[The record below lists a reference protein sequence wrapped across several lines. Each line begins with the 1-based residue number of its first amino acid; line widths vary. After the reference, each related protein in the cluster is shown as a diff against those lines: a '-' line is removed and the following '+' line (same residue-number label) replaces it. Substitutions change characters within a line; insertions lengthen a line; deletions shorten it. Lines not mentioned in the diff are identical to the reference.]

1 MEEPLDDGFEVREEM
16 MVSLTGGGNPTE
28 RVAHFLKHNIN
39 SIHGPVFELPSHCLN
54 TIPKTF
60 APRNWPLDVKFHGWR
75 LPQRKW
81 QAWVGKMAALH
92 ESTWK
97 KAGIHEAILNS
108 KYAIRKNND
117 LVLGLAEKWCPETK
131 SFIFPWGEATITL
144 EDMMI
149 PGYSVLGSPV
159 FRPLQTDELKEIEKK
174 LNQVRKKLDRSTH
187 GKAEHSAWMNE
198 FMDSGS
204 KIEHEAFL
212 ALWLSRYVFPSSFC
226 IVVKSIFPLA
236 VHLARGT
243 RIALAPALLAS
254 IYRDL
259 NLLKENIVALIEID
273 HWEDDDSKLSVTLR
287 SPFQLVQIWAW
298 ERFIDLRPKPN
309 LINSGEPRF
318 AQWHNKMSRFENVRR
333 VLDSAKENF
342 DWRPYAKILR
352 NWKLPEF
359 YGEREMWVA
368 VDAGLSQE
376 LWSLTQIL
384 RVSELVGL
392 DCVEQYHP
400 HRVAMQFGMD
410 QDLPALVD
418 RANKTPCVA
427 WSDYCKPIS
436 YAKLYV
442 PSRLYEADVTTRY
455 LDWWKQSLSRLQ
467 VASRAVLPRLHI
479 FSTSEINPKRSKR
492 VKRSFAGSRRMLE
505 RVQTMKKIDRLDKMK
520 EGDGSL
526 IHASFSCKGLE
537 NSPLL
542 TLNIKKELSDASASI
557 GFHSQILPLSLRLM
571 KEADNS
577 HVPPGFPPKSN
588 LVKRDS
594 AEEDN
599 LAIKESL
606 KFSEKQNDIQNTREI
621 IMQNESTDVVSVTDT
636 EDVKSRARDHVT
648 EGNGENYASEVPED
662 LEAWVSRLERIVEEL
677 KAARFGYK
685 RPG

>member
-1 MEEPLDDGFEVREEM
+1 MEESADDGFEVREEM
-16 MVSLTGGGNPTE
+16 MVSLTGGGNPTK

-60 APRNWPLDVKFHGWR
+60 APRNRPLDVKFHGWR

-159 FRPLQTDELKEIEKK
+159 FRPLQTDELKETEKK

-212 ALWLSRYVFPSSFC
+212 ALWLSRYVFPSFFC

-309 LINSGEPRF
+309 LINS
-318 AQWHNKMSRFENVRR
+318 
-333 VLDSAKENF
+333 
-342 DWRPYAKILR
+342 
-352 NWKLPEF
+352 
-359 YGEREMWVA
+359 
-368 VDAGLSQE
+368 
-376 LWSLTQIL
+376 
-384 RVSELVGL
+384 
-392 DCVEQYHP
+392 EQYHP

-427 WSDYCKPIS
+427 WSDYCRPIS

-442 PSRLYEADVTTRY
+442 PSRLYKADVTTRY

-505 RVQTMKKIDRLDKMK
+505 RVQTMKKIDRFSWPKITAKRSKTTKRRNFITTVNAKPRRLDKMK

-577 HVPPGFPPKSN
+577 PVPLGFPPKSN

-594 AEEDN
+594 AKEDN

-621 IMQNESTDVVSVTDT
+621 DMQNESTDVVSVTDT

-685 RPG
+685 RPSLASK

>member
-212 ALWLSRYVFPSSFC
+212 ALWLS
-226 IVVKSIFPLA
+226 
-236 VHLARGT
+236 RGT

-505 RVQTMKKIDRLDKMK
+505 RVQTMKKIDRFSRNFITTVNAKPRRLDKMK

-557 GFHSQILPLSLRLM
+557 
-571 KEADNS
+571 
-577 HVPPGFPPKSN
+577 
-588 LVKRDS
+588 VKRDS